1 MKEIIKAKIEALK
14 AEGKEPHGEL
24 REWAIDLGL
33 LEEKDWKVLFL
44 FADAC
49 EIINNLARLK
59 TLTL

>member
-33 LEEKDWKVLFL
+33 LEEKDWKSPFSFWIEL
-44 FADAC
+44 
-49 EIINNLARLK
+49 EMSNLS
-59 TLTL
+59 

>member
-49 EIINNLARLK
+49 
-59 TLTL
+59 